1 MAHLTRWML
10 ALAFGALSL
19 GALSTTALAGGD
31 DYDPA
36 NDQEREGPVYFGFV
50 RDANGA
56 AVSGATVTLVST
68 NGQKA
73 TLNSNAVGL
82 YRTHINADTNPNTVT
97 VSCAKDGFKQ
107 TRVQRRP
114 SVAVAAMVETNCFLQ
129 RS

>member
-1 MAHLTRWML
+1 MATSTRWML
-10 ALAFGALSL
+10 ALAF

-36 NDQEREGPVYFGFV
+36 NDKEREGPVYFGFV

-56 AVSGATVTLVST
+56 AVSGATVTLVAA

-73 TLNSNAVGL
+73 SLNSNAVGL
-82 YRTHINADTNPNTVT
+82 YRTHINADTDPNTVT
-97 VSCAKDGFKQ
+97 VSCAKDGFRQ

-114 SVAVAAMVETNCFLQ
+114 SVAVAAMVETNCVLQ
-129 RS
+129 RT